1 MSFMLVLV
9 LGGGYA
15 YAFLHVRALNQQSA
29 ALATETAALE
39 KQESDIGQLR
49 LNVKATDENLQNL
62 NTHFIHTSDPVP
74 FLTTVEDYG
83 RTASVS
89 TKFDAVSA
97 EKKPDRLNVSITAQ
111 GTFAA
116 VYRFLSLLEA
126 IPYQIQF
133 TEVNAQSF
141 SASAD
146 PNSKQKPQTIWEARI
161 SLSVLSI
168 IPAEQ

>member
-1 MSFMLVLV
+1 MLVLV
-9 LGGGYA
+9 IGGGYA

-29 ALATETAALE
+29 TLATETAALE

-89 TKFDAVSA
+89 TKFDAVSVD
-97 EKKPDRLNVSITAQ
+97 KKPDRLIVSITAQ
-111 GTFAA
+111 GTFPAI
-116 VYRFLSLLEA
+116 YKFLSLLEA
-126 IPYQIQF
+126 APYQIAF
-133 TEVNAQSF
+133 SEVNVQSF
-141 SASAD
+141 SASAT
-146 PNSKQKPQTIWEARI
+146 PNSKQKPQTIWEAHI
-161 SLSVLSI
+161 ALAVLSI
-168 IPAEQ
+168 IPVEQ